1 MRNFLLLL
9 ALVSVHAFAQASYP
23 STPSQKF
30 SVCAANSSAF
40 LVAAG
45 VRNEGKPPEE
55 AFEKVKKDYGKQLTI
70 ITVDGDSVSP
80 DQLIKNLVNSVYF
93 NKNFAGPRVYSIV
106 QDLRLQCQY
115 QYQQDQEQA
124 MIERQQKNM
133 PQYAPLK

>member
-1 MRNFLLLL
+1 M
-9 ALVSVHAFAQASYP
+9 
-23 STPSQKF
+23 
-30 SVCAANSSAF
+30 
-40 LVAAG
+40 AAG